1 MGQKKQRKRRRIRL
15 HIGRPRVQCI
25 ISRVALRFWASVYF
39 VPFQVIIHV
48 RYMWTIAGRRLVCY
62 LQQALA
68 VSRRVVSLFVLY
80 FSLCA
85 SLWYDS
91 STRLAHGCLAIELKL
106 WPLPQDIPFGLIWF
120 PFALQTYSHTNQTA
134 RNFVP
139 SKQEWYYSFIL
150 S

>member
-15 HIGRPRVQCI
+15 HIGRSRVQCI

-80 FSLCA
+80 FSVPLFGT
-85 SLWYDS
+85 
-91 STRLAHGCLAIELKL
+91 STRLAHGCLVVAGIDLKL
-106 WPLPQDIPFGLIWF
+106 WPLPQDIPFGLI
-120 PFALQTYSHTNQTA
+120 
-134 RNFVP
+134 
-139 SKQEWYYSFIL
+139 
-150 S
+150 

>member
-1 MGQKKQRKRRRIRL
+1 MRRRTGL

-25 ISRVALRFWASVYF
+25 VSRVALRFWASVYF

-80 FSLCA
+80 FSVPLFG
-85 SLWYDS
+85 S
-91 STRLAHGCLAIELKL
+91 SMRLAHGCLVVAGIDLKL
-106 WPLPQDIPFGLIWF
+106 WPLPQDIPFGLI
-120 PFALQTYSHTNQTA
+120 
-134 RNFVP
+134 
-139 SKQEWYYSFIL
+139 
-150 S
+150 